1 MLEVKRTR
9 TKAGDCSFAVAA
21 APLWNNLPTVIKT
34 CDNLTSFKRLLK
46 THFFVSHISVI
57 QHEHYYF
64 LLDYL
69 VILSIH
75 NYTLIYWHYCYVIIM
90 IIIILQF

>member
-1 MLEVKRTR
+1 M
-9 TKAGDCSFAVAA
+9 
-21 APLWNNLPTVIKT
+21 NII
-34 CDNLTSFKRLLK
+34 
-46 THFFVSHISVI
+46 H
-57 QHEHYYF
+57 F

-90 IIIILQF
+90 MIIILQYTKLVITNNNYTYTVIYQSHCNVIIH